1 MKINLK
7 HLISIFDQV
16 KIIIAGNC
24 TKVRVVI
31 WLPNKNYE
39 KSCSD
44 NIFRPKILDLV
55 STYIYVFISFIYY
68 YSTRISIILAT
79 IIRKVFIVLIS
90 IKKAKIIQ
98 HVANQ
103 FLYTCTVI
111 QMTGRHGEF
120 LFWRVHSS

>member
-24 TKVRVVI
+24 TKVRVI
-31 WLPNKNYE
+31 WLSNKNYE

-44 NIFRPKILDLV
+44 NIFRPKTLDLV
-55 STYIYVFISFIYY
+55 STYIYVFISFVYY

-98 HVANQ
+98 HVENQ
-103 FLYTCTVI
+103 FLYTRTII
-111 QMTGRHGEF
+111 QMRGRHGEF